1 MKRKINKIKLTFSE
15 WVKKQKTQKQVEEKL
30 NKLNKL
36 KSK

>member
-1 MKRKINKIKLTFSE
+1 MVKIDKIKLTFSE

-30 NKLNKL
+30 NKL